1 MFLETDNERNIL
13 SAIRRAAENNTN
25 VLNTHIIYAGPSY
38 LDWIGWEPDILQ
50 RIVEVG
56 LESSTMTFLYMYRD
70 LLITKEKMKQICTS
84 KGYRQKDHET
94 PTGGDTYKDSVAD
107 DLEAFVEEIRLGRT
121 PSPMAWTYFVPE
133 LTLHE
138 MELVENKDQV
148 YFRTFKWLYN
158 ADVNETEMSLS
169 SSTSK
174 YVSAYCR
181 RKTIAIER
189 QTSPDTNENSVHI
202 DTPTPT
208 IDVNIMSSSESE
220 ESSMFPSM
228 FKMRPRTNS
237 ASR

>member
-1 MFLETDNERNIL
+1 
-13 SAIRRAAENNTN
+13 
-25 VLNTHIIYAGPSY
+25 
-38 LDWIGWEPDILQ
+38 
-50 RIVEVG
+50 
-56 LESSTMTFLYMYRD
+56 MYRD

-169 SSTSK
+169 SATSK

-189 QTSPDTNENSVHI
+189 QKSYKSRYSTNQDTKSKFLYR
-202 DTPTPT
+202 D
-208 IDVNIMSSSESE
+208 SGWG
-220 ESSMFPSM
+220 
-228 FKMRPRTNS
+228 RPPGRQRLRDSGWWRQSN
-237 ASR
+237 